1 MPTEISN
8 LVNMVLKLGDWVNV
22 IWNFHLVV
30 SIAILG
36 WIFSTKQIWDLK
48 QKIIV
53 TVVYIA
59 FVWLNLEGQIQIHT
73 VLDVSLNELKEAVGP
88 LNFKTSQFKDALQN
102 VSRESTLRIILV
114 HLATDLSVMLC
125 IWTKLLKRK
134 SKSKD

>member
-1 MPTEISN
+1 
-8 LVNMVLKLGDWVNV
+8 MVLKLGDWVNV